1 MNNKTLKYK
10 EASPAWDFG
19 PLFQLTSSQPLTL
32 GHHPR
37 TLADLSFPNLTVS
50 QPTPLLYPLHPSK
63 SKTPP
68 HNHGS
73 TSRSGTS
80 RRHIYRSALC
90 PSLTDHLPF
99 HPSPRAARSRDRR
112 REREKRNPVLGRK
125 ERREEVGKREE
136 RINKVGRSLQKE
148 IGEREKSLGD
158 RRPQPPIAAPVRS
171 LVDPL
176 LLRHPEGLA
185 LRQERTWILDHA
197 VPLILAST
205 APLALDTS
213 SSRPHLMS
221 SILFSWTMTPQPR
234 VIKHL
239 MYIPAAAAAAA
250 PTCSKNHQT
259 NNSNVSVDLLR
270 EPSPEQLAAAKHPLQ
285 QCRSPRHARHPDPP
299 TARLPAL
306 LISQRPRYSPRPLP
320 EPRE

>member
-1 MNNKTLKYK
+1 LFPREIPGNCLRR
-10 EASPAWDFG
+10 FG
-19 PLFQLTSSQPLTL
+19 PPSVANTRVEEGSFNLTATAST
-32 GHHPR
+32 
-37 TLADLSFPNLTVS
+37 NLTVS

-148 IGEREKSLGD
+148 IGEREKSLGRCRRCRCRWPSCLSQAA
-158 RRPQPPIAAPVRS
+158 RRP
-171 LVDPL
+171 
-176 LLRHPEGLA
+176 
-185 LRQERTWILDHA
+185 T
-197 VPLILAST
+197 
-205 APLALDTS
+205 
-213 SSRPHLMS
+213 
-221 SILFSWTMTPQPR
+221 
-234 VIKHL
+234 
-239 MYIPAAAAAAA
+239 
-250 PTCSKNHQT
+250 
-259 NNSNVSVDLLR
+259 
-270 EPSPEQLAAAKHPLQ
+270 
-285 QCRSPRHARHPDPP
+285 
-299 TARLPAL
+299 
-306 LISQRPRYSPRPLP
+306 
-320 EPRE
+320 

>member
-10 EASPAWDFG
+10 EATPVK
-19 PLFQLTSSQPLTL
+19 TSVRCSNQHLSQPLTL
-32 GHHPR
+32 EHHPR
-37 TLADLSFPNLTVS
+37 TLRRSKLPQTFRSHSLR
-50 QPTPLLYPLHPSK
+50 LYFIHPLHPSK

-68 HNHGS
+68 HNRES

-80 RRHIYRSALC
+80 RRHISRSALC

-171 LVDPL
+171 LWIPSPSGT
-176 LLRHPEGLA
+176 PEGW
-185 LRQERTWILDHA
+185 R
-197 VPLILAST
+197 
-205 APLALDTS
+205 
-213 SSRPHLMS
+213 
-221 SILFSWTMTPQPR
+221 
-234 VIKHL
+234 
-239 MYIPAAAAAAA
+239 
-250 PTCSKNHQT
+250 
-259 NNSNVSVDLLR
+259 
-270 EPSPEQLAAAKHPLQ
+270 
-285 QCRSPRHARHPDPP
+285 
-299 TARLPAL
+299 
-306 LISQRPRYSPRPLP
+306 
-320 EPRE
+320 